1 MEGISVSIKGGALIP
16 YERQQRI
23 LELLKGRD
31 LIRLEEI
38 KEAIPEASTSTLRRD
53 IKELEDAGRIERLQG
68 GAIKGLSGVI
78 ELPMSMKTGMQTAE
92 KAAIAR
98 LAANLI
104 DDGDAIY
111 LDSGSTCTA
120 LLRELINR
128 HVTII
133 TTNTDVFRLSQDFV
147 AEITVLG
154 GSYNASISSLSGPLT
169 EENIE
174 KYIFGTAFLGANG
187 IDPRFGVTTPNLI
200 ESTKKQAVHARA
212 QRTFVLA
219 DSTKFHKV
227 SAVHTFDLS
236 EVSIVSDKPN
246 AKIAQVTALISPED
260 AIE

>member
-1 MEGISVSIKGGALIP
+1 MIP

-23 LELLKGRD
+23 LELLKGRE
-31 LIRLEEI
+31 LVRLDEI
-38 KEAIPEASTSTLRRD
+38 KEAIPGASTSTLRRD
-53 IKELEDAGRIERLQG
+53 IKELEEAGRVERLQG
-68 GAIKGLSGVI
+68 GAIKALSGAI
-78 ELPMSMKTGMQTAE
+78 ELPMSTKAGMQTAE
-92 KAAIAR
+92 KAVIAR
-98 LAANLI
+98 LAATLI
-104 DDGDAIY
+104 EDGDAIY

-120 LLRELINR
+120 LLKELLDRRVNI
-128 HVTII
+128 V
-133 TTNTDVFRLSQDFV
+133 TTNTDVFHFSHDFV

-174 KYIFGTAFLGANG
+174 KYIFGKAFLGANG

-200 ESTKKQAVHARA
+200 ESTKKQAVHAHA

-236 EVSIVSDKPN
+236 EVTIISDRSN
-246 AKIAQVTALISPED
+246 ARISQITALLSPED
-260 AIE
+260 AVG